1 MITLIEDWRKVL
13 RKAWSVR
20 LSLLAAAL
28 GAIEVALPFFSD
40 AFQARIFGALS
51 AVVALIAAIARLV
64 AQKEMHE

>member
-40 AFQARIFGALS
+40 APL
-51 AVVALIAAIARLV
+51 LL
-64 AQKEMHE
+64 